1 MESGDSNTTAN
12 TTDMRNTSLL
22 TENLYLEEHSS
33 FILCASVLIGL
44 VSLTSCILAVTI
56 LLRTRK
62 VPKSTKNLVTALLV
76 FDCIFVTSSTV
87 RKFIQHPLLNRS
99 ITTFNMSS
107 LQLAY
112 TTVGMMSI
120 ERCLLFYSP
129 MTNMRFYSNKFIMT
143 VTASVWSGELGIFL
157 LVRYGVCYLRFK
169 SIYVFTQAQV
179 CNNTVSIYYGIL
191 VTIVLLTSMVSYWII
206 FVTVR
211 QKNSRKDE
219 RVMSF
224 RSVINLIRGYKNT
237 VLVLVFWVLILVTS
251 LAYFIIILLTHYMGL
266 GPYIVRLSLDAV
278 SILNCLLDPFL
289 YVLWFKECKLEL
301 LNMFS
306 FLGKSVKEK
315 AKLLQY
321 EVFDIVPYETNAL
334 NRNKTRHFEGTCGV
348 DMNDTG
354 GHSNPAF
361 IDETAF

>member
-1 MESGDSNTTAN
+1 MKA
-12 TTDMRNTSLL
+12 
-22 TENLYLEEHSS
+22 
-33 FILCASVLIGL
+33 
-44 VSLTSCILAVTI
+44 
-56 LLRTRK
+56 
-62 VPKSTKNLVTALLV
+62 
-76 FDCIFVTSSTV
+76 
-87 RKFIQHPLLNRS
+87 
-99 ITTFNMSS
+99 
-107 LQLAY
+107 
-112 TTVGMMSI
+112 
-120 ERCLLFYSP
+120 
-129 MTNMRFYSNKFIMT
+129 
-143 VTASVWSGELGIFL
+143 TASVWSLELGIFSI
-157 LVRYGVCYLRFK
+157 VRYGVCYLRFK
-169 SIYVFTQAQV
+169 SINVFTQAQV

-191 VTIVLLTSMVSYWII
+191 VSYWII

-354 GHSNPAF
+354 GHNNPAF